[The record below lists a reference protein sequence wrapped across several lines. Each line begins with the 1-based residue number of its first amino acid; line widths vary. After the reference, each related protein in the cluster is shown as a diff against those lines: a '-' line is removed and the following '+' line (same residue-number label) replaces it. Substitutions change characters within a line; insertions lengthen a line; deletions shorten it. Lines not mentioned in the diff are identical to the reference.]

1 MIDSLRISVTQ
12 KCNLKCPYC
21 HKEGQLFSEKE
32 LGLEEIGEM
41 MKSARESG
49 IKKIKIT
56 GGEPLLREDIVEI
69 VKIIKNNGF
78 EDISLVTNGIL
89 LEKYAKGLNEAGLNR
104 VNIGCDS
111 LTSPYLKNKNNII
124 RGLKAAKNAGL
135 HPIKINMVVLSGIN
149 DNEIGKMIEFAKEN
163 DAILQLIELINTDK
177 NFYSKHYFS
186 LEKIE
191 KEFEK
196 KAKAVVKKEMQN
208 RKQYDLGDVKV
219 EVVRPFHNKFCKY
232 CRRLRVTSDGKIKTC
247 LLRND
252 NLIDFTNKESFLEAI
267 KIKEA

>member
-1 MIDSLRISVTQ
+1 M
-12 KCNLKCPYC
+12 
-21 HKEGQLFSEKE
+21 
-32 LGLEEIGEM
+32 
-41 MKSARESG
+41 A
-49 IKKIKIT
+49 
-56 GGEPLLREDIVEI
+56 I
-69 VKIIKNNGF
+69 VKVSKKGWVVIPH
-78 EDISLVTNGIL
+78 DIRKRYGLRPGDMVYITDYGGRIAIVPALKGPIRELHGMFKGGPSMTEGL
-89 LEKYAKGLNEAGLNR
+89 LDDRRWERER
-104 VNIGCDS
+104 
-111 LTSPYLKNKNNII
+111 
-124 RGLKAAKNAGL
+124 
-135 HPIKINMVVLSGIN
+135 
-149 DNEIGKMIEFAKEN
+149 EE
-163 DAILQLIELINTDK
+163 
-177 NFYSKHYFS
+177 
-186 LEKIE
+186 EKIE